1 MVDRQH
7 VRMRKIMKEISCR
20 SIPSYGHPIFYIH
33 FLVLSGMT
41 VWKVHLVSSLFA
53 RAREEEEKEADR
65 SLRQRRET
73 IG

>member
-41 VWKVHLVSSLFA
+41 VWKVHLVSSLFLST
-53 RAREEEEKEADR
+53 RAREVEEE
-65 SLRQRRET
+65 
-73 IG
+73 GP